1 MTPHNARRRLSTQ
14 GNRSE
19 LIGEKGWL
27 FGVLALTAI
36 VYWPVIGFDFVN
48 FDDDVHVF
56 DNPSVRTGL
65 TLDNLVWAFGI
76 HGPSQWH
83 PLSWLSHQVDVS
95 LFGVSGAGGH
105 HLVNLA
111 VHLANVVLVYLLTR
125 RLTGRGEPALLVAAI
140 FGIHPLNVE
149 SVAWVS
155 ERRNVLCLFFF
166 LWAMIVY
173 LDNVHRG
180 KRPVS
185 WSVIALYSLAGMA
198 KPLAVTFPCVLLL
211 IDVWPLRR
219 LDLVSQSHKV
229 RESLR
234 AAIPLFVEKLPLFVI
249 SGICSWLTILCQ
261 QEVGVVSSFAAIP
274 FSARITN
281 ALLAVLYY
289 LRDAIWPA
297 WLSVFYPHPALYGS
311 PPGLLPDAWLATLS
325 AAMILVA
332 TVAFWR
338 LRARFPWLLVGW
350 LWFLGT
356 LVPMIGL
363 FQVGLQ
369 QRADRYMYLPGLGLI
384 LGIAASLPWEKATFR
399 TRHLPRIGVA
409 IVITGFAVTA
419 SLQVGVWRSSQTLFE
434 QALLVDPRNPVAH
447 LNLGEALLAT
457 GQLPAAEEHLRAA
470 IRFYPD
476 YALAYYNLG
485 VLQGQ
490 LGNTQAALENFE
502 TSISLDPGNGSA
514 WVRRGGLLGQAGQF
528 DLAKQNFQQA
538 LAIDPHDL
546 HARFNLGLIDE
557 MQGNWKN
564 AREAYLAVLQQDPTF
579 SLAARQLEQL
589 NERHSLSKQ

>member
-1 MTPHNARRRLSTQ
+1 MTPHDARRRTSPP
-14 GNRSE
+14 GNGSAPIQERSW
-19 LIGEKGWL
+19 LIG
-27 FGVLALTAI
+27 VLVLTAI

-48 FDDDVHVF
+48 FDDDAHVF

-83 PLSWLSHQVDVS
+83 PLSWLSHQADVA
-95 LFGVSGAGGH
+95 LFGVGWAGGH

-111 VHLANVVLVYLLTR
+111 LHLANVYLVYLLTR
-125 RLTGRGEPALLVAAI
+125 KLTGRGEPALLAATL

-180 KRPVS
+180 ARPVS
-185 WSVIALYSLAGMA
+185 WKVIVLYACAGMA

-219 LDLVSQSHKV
+219 LDLVSQTNKI

-234 AAIPLFVEKLPLFVI
+234 AAMPLVVEKLPLFII

-261 QEVGVVSSFAAIP
+261 QEAGVVSSFAALP
-274 FSARITN
+274 FSARVVN
-281 ALLAVLYY
+281 ALLAVIYY
-289 LRDAIWPA
+289 LRDMIWPA
-297 WLSVFYPHPALYGS
+297 WLSVFYPHPALYG
-311 PPGLLPDAWLATLS
+311 PNPGLLPDAWLATLS
-325 AAMILVA
+325 GVMILVS
-332 TVAFWR
+332 TVATWR
-338 LRARFPWLLVGW
+338 LRTRFPWLLVGW

-356 LVPMIGL
+356 MVPMIGL

-384 LGIAASLPWEKATFR
+384 LGIVASLPWDKTTFLAR
-399 TRHLPRIGVA
+399 RLPRIGIA
-409 IVITGFAVTA
+409 IVIAGFAVTA

-447 LNLGEALLAT
+447 LNLGEALLEA
-457 GQLPAAEEHLRAA
+457 GQLPAAEEHLLAA

-490 LGNTQAALENFE
+490 LGNARAALASFE
-502 TSISLDPGNGSA
+502 KSISLDPSNASA
-514 WVRRGGLLGQAGQF
+514 WVRRGGLLGQSGQF
-528 DLAKQNFQQA
+528 DLAKQDFQQA
-538 LAIDPHDL
+538 LAIDPNDL

-557 MQGNWKN
+557 MQGNWQS

-579 SLAARQLEQL
+579 SPAARQLEQL
-589 NERHSLSKQ
+589 NERDSLSTR